1 MSLKLVICFG
11 LVLFVV
17 AAVWWLRPERK
28 DIIWPAQSALEHA
41 NRTAAQGPQ

>member
-1 MSLKLVICFG
+1 MSLKLVVCFG

-28 DIIWPAQSALEHA
+28 DIIRPAQSALEQS
-41 NRTAAQGPQ
+41 NRTPAQGPQ